1 MINSLLVKTTY
12 FSRLFYATSTT
23 TSTTTTTTP
32 APAAHAHNHDHH
44 HHDLQLPWRVDF
56 TDMMEK
62 DKDPTK
68 VNPKRSAGPQ
78 GRSANVETNVEARSK
93 VVFRDP
99 ADFSGEGTF
108 KFPGDASESRPRPQR
123 NIPAN
128 IPRVQI
134 NVGSKSRRKDSTTTT
149 PAPNYQVIP
158 EEEVER
164 IRLTKLIHL
173 CCNRSWWV

>member
-1 MINSLLVKTTY
+1 
-12 FSRLFYATSTT
+12 
-23 TSTTTTTTP
+23 
-32 APAAHAHNHDHH
+32 
-44 HHDLQLPWRVDF
+44 
-56 TDMMEK
+56 MMEK

-78 GRSANVETNVEARSK
+78 GRSANVETNIEARSK

-108 KFPGDASESRPRPQR
+108 KFPGVASESRPRPQR

-149 PAPNYQVIP
+149 PAPNYQVIQ
-158 EEEVER
+158 EVEV
-164 IRLTKLIHL
+164 LTRKNTFDKADTFVLQQVVVGLSYDDEDERGTQSADIQV
-173 CCNRSWWV
+173 S